1 MSEAEA
7 VAIAEELSPETLAPI
22 DPVWIP
28 EKLQKHVDPTS
39 PPPARLMGARAMVPM
54 SPRDMVH
61 VVYQCMLDPEPRIAA
76 VARKT
81 FAGFDDRILNAVT
94 SDALA
99 PEVLL
104 ALSKSLIRAS
114 AHLEKILLNKAT
126 PDEAFVYVGRHV
138 EDQNIIAIVAANQ
151 ARLLRCHDIVR
162 ALAANPRALRSEIDR
177 AVDFLVREGVFLDDV
192 EAFEDSF
199 MRLGKA
205 ELLEALKNV
214 KVEAVPLTAAEKK
227 VIEKHGLSVEQV
239 LDGDEAVNE
248 LLQAAADEAG
258 IPQDLARTPLN
269 KMPIPLQIKLA
280 LTGKHA
286 RALEAL
292 QSTNK
297 MVAYAGIRNPSI
309 TENDAA
315 RVAKNKSMFED
326 VIRFICM
333 NGDWTKSY
341 QVKLSLV
348 QNPKCPPRFVNT
360 WMSLL
365 RASDLKALA
374 KSKQVPSTVSAQAK
388 RLMQQKNPRG

>member
-1 MSEAEA
+1 MSEADV
-7 VAIAEELSPETLAPI
+7 VAPAEDLSPESLSPL

-28 EKLQKHVDPTS
+28 EKLHKHVDPNS
-39 PPPARLMGARAMVPM
+39 PPPARLMGAKAMVPM
-54 SPRDMVH
+54 GPRDMVH
-61 VVYQCMLDPEPRIAA
+61 VVYQCMLDPEPKIAA

-81 FAGFDDRILNAVT
+81 FAAFDDRILNAVT
-94 SDALA
+94 ADAVA
-99 PEVLL
+99 PEVLF
-104 ALSKSLIRAS
+104 AFSKSLIRATG
-114 AHLEKILLNKAT
+114 HLEKILLNKAT
-126 PDEAFVYVGRHV
+126 PDAAFVHVGRYC
-138 EDQNIIAIVAANQ
+138 EDQNIVGIVAGNQ

-162 ALAANPRALRSEIDR
+162 ALAKNPKALRSEIDR

-192 EAFEDSF
+192 DVFEESF

-214 KVEAVPLTAAEKK
+214 KVEAVPLTPAEKK
-227 VIEKHGLSVEQV
+227 VVEKHGLTPEQV
-239 LDGDEAVNE
+239 LDGDETVNE
-248 LLQAAADEAG
+248 LLQAAAEEEG
-258 IPQDLARTPLN
+258 IPVDLARTPLN
-269 KMPIPLQIKLA
+269 KLSIPLQIKMA

-297 MVAYAGIRNPSI
+297 MVAFAGIRNSSV
-309 TENDAA
+309 TENDASRIA
-315 RVAKNKSMFED
+315 RNKSMFED

-374 KSKQVPSTVSAQAK
+374 KSKQVASSVSAHAK
-388 RLMQQKNPRG
+388 RLVQQKG